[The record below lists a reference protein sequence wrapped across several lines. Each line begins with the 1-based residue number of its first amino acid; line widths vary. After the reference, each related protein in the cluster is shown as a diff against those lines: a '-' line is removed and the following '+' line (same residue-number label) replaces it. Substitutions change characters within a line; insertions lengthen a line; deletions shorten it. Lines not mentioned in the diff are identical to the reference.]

1 MLEEV
6 RIRGLGVI
14 GDAAFELAPG
24 LTVFTGETGAGK
36 TMVVSGLGLL
46 LGGRADPGLVRTDAR
61 QAVVEG
67 RVGVDADGPVA
78 ARAVEAGA
86 ELDAGALLLSRTVSA
101 EGRSRAHLGG
111 RAVPAGLLAEL
122 GAELVAVHGQ
132 SDQHQLRRPGHQRGA
147 LDRFAGAELA
157 ESLRVYG
164 DAYARLRRLRSE
176 LAALEAAAGERAREA
191 ELLRLALAEIAAVDP
206 APGEGGAL
214 EREEA
219 RLAHADA
226 LRQAAGNARQALTGG
241 SDDSALTAG
250 DALSL
255 LERARKTLDG
265 VREHDPDLAAIADR
279 LAESTYLVIDAS
291 AELASYG
298 AAVESDPGRLAE
310 VSQRRALV
318 RGLTRKYGDSV
329 EQVLHWAATASQR
342 VVHLDGDDER
352 VAVLRIEEED
362 LRTRLAEAAGRLS
375 ALRRAAA
382 ERFAAAVTAELGG
395 LAMPQARVEVA
406 VTQTPDPDGLDLGR
420 GAVRGANPDGVNV
433 QGPLGYGPH
442 GVDEVEIRFAA
453 HPGSPA
459 RPLDRAASGGELSR
473 VMLAVEVVF
482 AGADP
487 VPTFVFDEVDAGVGG
502 KAAVE
507 VGRRL
512 ARLARTA
519 QVVVVTHLPQVAAFA
534 DRHLVVLRDDEGQ
547 VTSSGVRA
555 VEGSDRVRELSRML
569 AGLEGS
575 ASAQAHAEELL
586 AEAATRRAR

>member
-14 GDAAFELAPG
+14 ADAAFELAPG

-46 LGGRADPGLVRTDAR
+46 LGGRAEPGSVRTGER

-67 RVGVDADGPVA
+67 RVGVDAGGPVA
-78 ARAVEAGA
+78 ARAIDAGA
-86 ELDAGALLLSRTVSA
+86 ELDAGALLLSRTVWA

-111 RAVPAGLLAEL
+111 RAVPAALLAEL

-132 SDQHQLRRPGHQRGA
+132 SDQHQLRRPGRQRAA

-157 ESLRVYG
+157 ESLQVYG
-164 DAYARLRRLRSE
+164 DAYARLRRLRGE
-176 LAALEAAAGERAREA
+176 LAALEAAAGEREREA

-206 APGEGGAL
+206 VPGEDGAL

-226 LRQAAGNARQALTGG
+226 LRQAAGTARLALAGG
-241 SDDSALTAG
+241 ADDSALATG

-255 LERARKTLDG
+255 LERARKNLDG

-279 LAESTYLVIDAS
+279 LAESTYLVMDAS
-291 AELASYG
+291 AELASYA

-310 VSQRRALV
+310 VSQRRAVV

-329 EQVLHWAATASQR
+329 EQVLHWAAAASER
-342 VVHLDGDDER
+342 VVHLDGADER
-352 VAVLRIEEED
+352 VAVLRLEEDD
-362 LRTRLAEAAGRLS
+362 LRTRLADVAARLS

-382 ERFAAAVTAELGG
+382 ERFAVAVTAELGG

-406 VTQTPDPDGLDLGR
+406 VTQTPES
-420 GAVRGANPDGVNV
+420 
-433 QGPLGYGPH
+433 YGPH
-442 GVDEVEIRFAA
+442 GVDEVDIRFAD
-453 HPGSPA
+453 HPGTPA

-502 KAAVE
+502 RAAVE

-512 ARLARTA
+512 AQLARSA

-555 VEGSDRVRELSRML
+555 VEGPDRVRELSRML